1 MDTSTRGVSA
11 SATNIIRD
19 DHARVLATFHGYRID
34 FSPIA
39 KRALADTICLE
50 LEVHAQLEE
59 EIFYPAMRTV
69 DPSLVDKSV
78 PEHDE
83 MRRLI
88 TLLRATQPASPEY
101 DVRFMELMCN
111 VMHHVADEETTS
123 LPAADRL
130 LRDRLPELGARMR
143 ERRRQLAPP
152 AMEEMPTSTRRRLT
166 RRLTRGLMLLPIGG
180 FMAAYAVGHRI
191 RRAISPRP

>member
-1 MDTSTRGVSA
+1 MDTSTRGFSA

-88 TLLRATQPASPEY
+88 TLLRAMQPASLEY

-111 VMHHVADEETTS
+111 V
-123 LPAADRL
+123 
-130 LRDRLPELGARMR
+130 
-143 ERRRQLAPP
+143 
-152 AMEEMPTSTRRRLT
+152 
-166 RRLTRGLMLLPIGG
+166 
-180 FMAAYAVGHRI
+180 
-191 RRAISPRP
+191 